1 MDLILWRHADAEEAG
16 DARPDL
22 ARRLTERGKRQ
33 AARIA
38 RWLQQQLPEEV
49 RIVVSPAQRARQ
61 TAMTLERKFRV
72 VDDVAPDASAAQVLA
87 AAGWPDA
94 KRPVVVVGHQPAL
107 GRAAALAMTGAEADW
122 AIRKGAVWWLRQRAG
137 DDGDRCV
144 LVCVQSPETL

>member
-16 DARPDL
+16 DARLDL
-22 ARRLTERGKRQ
+22 ERRLTERGERQ

-38 RWLQQQLPEEV
+38 RWLLRQLPEEV

-87 AAGWPDA
+87 ATGWPDA
-94 KRPVVVVGHQPAL
+94 RRPVVVVGHQPAL

-122 AIRKGAVWWLRQRAG
+122 AICKGAVWWLRQRAG
-137 DDGDRCV
+137 DDAERCV
-144 LVCVQSPETL
+144 LVCVQSPEML